1 MLGSLFPRGHARY
14 STLPIVGRHLEGL
27 CEWLSAQGFPPDAL
41 RRRVKSAPFLD
52 ARLRSRGVGSLE
64 ELSEQEL
71 RHAAPKPVRWTAQ
84 IAGTLARSLADYLAA
99 LGSLRAPDRT
109 ATERELARYAR
120 YLAEVRGLAPK
131 SICGQTRT
139 IGRLLAFLGHDA
151 DVTRLERLQVAD
163 LDAFVTAEGQRVG
176 RVTMQKVV
184 ASLRSFVRFLAI
196 DGRLA
201 PGLDTCI
208 ESPRLFRGE
217 RPPRALPWS
226 SVVAVLEAVDR
237 TTPKGLR
244 DYAMLLLIATYGLRR
259 GEVAALRLDD
269 IAWRAREL
277 RVPRPKVGTSLSL
290 PLTDEVATALLEYL
304 RRGRPESDER
314 AVFLRVRAPA
324 GPVRAC
330 TVTDVFDVWARR
342 AGVALPA
349 GRGGPHT
356 MRHAIAMDLLRRG
369 TAVGTIG
376 GLLGHRTVE
385 STSIYLRLHVED
397 LRGVALPLPRDAESE
412 S

>member
-1 MLGSLFPRGHARY
+1 MLCSLFPRGHARY

-27 CEWLSAQGFPPDAL
+27 CEWLSARGYPRDAL
-41 RRRVKSAPFLD
+41 RRRVESAPFLD
-52 ARLRSRGVGSLE
+52 ARLRSRGVDSLE
-64 ELSEQEL
+64 ELTAQEL
-71 RHAAPKPVRWTAQ
+71 RDAAPKPTRWSAQ
-84 IAGTLARSLADYLAA
+84 LAGALARSLADYLAA
-99 LGSLRAPDRT
+99 SGSLRAPVFTR
-109 ATERELARYAR
+109 TERELAKYTR

-131 SICGQTRT
+131 SIGGQTST
-139 IGRLLAFLGHDA
+139 IGRLLAFLGHEADA
-151 DVTRLERLQVAD
+151 TRLGRLDVAD
-163 LDAFVTAEGQRVG
+163 LDTFVAAEGRRVG
-176 RVTMQKVV
+176 RVSMQKVV

-201 PGLDTCI
+201 PGLETCI

-217 RPPRALPWS
+217 RPPRALPWD

-237 TTPKGLR
+237 TSPKGLR
-244 DYAMLLLIATYGLRR
+244 DYAMLLLVATYGLRR
-259 GEVAALRLDD
+259 SEVAALRLDD
-269 IAWRAREL
+269 IAWRARQM
-277 RVPRPKVGTSLSL
+277 RVPRSKVGTSLSL
-290 PLTDEVATALLEYL
+290 PLTDEVATALLDYL
-304 RRGRPESDER
+304 RRGRPESSER

-330 TVTDVFDVWARR
+330 AVSDVFDLWAAR

-385 STSIYLRLHVED
+385 STSVYLRLHVED
-397 LRGVALPLPRDAESE
+397 LRGVALPLPRAAESE